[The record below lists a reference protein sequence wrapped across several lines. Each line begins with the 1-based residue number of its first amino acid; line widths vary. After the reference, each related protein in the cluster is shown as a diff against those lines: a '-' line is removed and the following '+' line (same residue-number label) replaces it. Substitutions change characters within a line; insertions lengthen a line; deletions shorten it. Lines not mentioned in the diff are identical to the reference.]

1 MVAEGEHQVHAKP
14 QENSNDHAQ
23 HDRHRHRVHRAAHPA
38 RQAEQ
43 QHQHARG
50 EKCAHHLGEGEMAER
65 RADQPRARNVP
76 QEDKGLPVGQ
86 RESDGD
92 HAVQAERGEDPRSDV
107 GFGKAAA
114 RADREDDRH
123 RSTRREQER
132 HRCCHGVRR
141 ACGGKD
147 APRSGRRRND
157 RFERHARRHSRLTF
171 AAPAMSYLVGI
182 DIGGTFTDCA
192 IVDRAGRLLTT
203 KVPST
208 PEDFSRGMMDALGA
222 GAKALGLPIGKFCG
236 DLAFLSHGTTV
247 GTNTIIQKKGARVG
261 LITTK
266 GHEDAIHIM
275 RGSRGY
281 AGRDIRKV
289 VHFPETSKPAPIV
302 PKRLIRG
309 VSERVDCFGEV
320 VVSLN
325 EREAQQAI
333 EELLKEGVQAI
344 AVCFLWSF
352 RNPAH
357 EHRVK
362 EMVQRLAP
370 KVFVTTSFDIAPK
383 WGEYERVTAT
393 ALNAYL
399 GPVMSGY
406 LERLDTSLK
415 QLGYAHGLQ
424 ITQCGG
430 GTVPVA
436 RAGEAPLLTLDSGP
450 VSGVTASMFLG
461 NAMGEKNVITTDMG
475 GTSFDVSIIHEGK
488 PAYSFIS
495 NTDQYEYFLPKVDLQ
510 AIGAGGGS
518 LVRVQAESRTMT
530 VGPDSAGAFPGP
542 VCYGRG
548 GTVPTVTDAQLV
560 LGYLDPDNFAGG
572 RMKLDR
578 EAAIRAIE
586 ALGKQIGMSA
596 IECAAG
602 ICRIVEL
609 QMADIIRKVTV
620 EKGHDPRDFVL
631 FAFGGAGPAHAGVFA
646 RELGVRKVIVPQRK
660 AASTWCAFGAAAAD
674 VLHIFEHTEV
684 MQMPLPAERINA
696 IFSSLEKKAK
706 RTMADEGIGE
716 KRQRF
721 EFSLD
726 VRHKGQINEVE
737 VLLPATR
744 LARDFE
750 PGLRKMFVTRYEKLF
765 GRGSALP
772 GAILEIVV
780 CRLRARAL

>member
-1 MVAEGEHQVHAKP
+1 MG
-14 QENSNDHAQ
+14 
-23 HDRHRHRVHRAAHPA
+23 
-38 RQAEQ
+38 
-43 QHQHARG
+43 
-50 EKCAHHLGEGEMAER
+50 
-65 RADQPRARNVP
+65 
-76 QEDKGLPVGQ
+76 
-86 RESDGD
+86 
-92 HAVQAERGEDPRSDV
+92 
-107 GFGKAAA
+107 
-114 RADREDDRH
+114 
-123 RSTRREQER
+123 
-132 HRCCHGVRR
+132 
-141 ACGGKD
+141 
-147 APRSGRRRND
+147 
-157 RFERHARRHSRLTF
+157 
-171 AAPAMSYLVGI
+171 YLVGI

-192 IVDRAGRLLTT
+192 IVDGAGRLLTT

-208 PEDFSRGMMDALGA
+208 PPDFSRGMMDALDA
-222 GAKALGLPIGKFCG
+222 GAKALGLGMDDFCR
-236 DLAFLSHGTTV
+236 DIAFLSHGTTV
-247 GTNTIIQKKGARVG
+247 GTNTIIQKRGAKVG
-261 LITTK
+261 LITTR

-281 AGRDIRKV
+281 NGRDIRKV

-309 VSERVDCFGEV
+309 ISERVDCLGEI

-325 EREAQQAI
+325 EKEAAPAI
-333 EELLKEGVQAI
+333 QELLKEGVEAI
-344 AVCFLWSF
+344 AICFLWSF
-352 RNPAH
+352 RNPTH
-357 EHRVK
+357 ENRVK

-370 KVFVTTSFDIAPK
+370 KVFVTTSVDIAPK

-399 GPVMSGY
+399 GPVMGGY
-406 LERLDTSLK
+406 LQRLDQSLRG
-415 QLGYAHGLQ
+415 LGYSHGLQ

-450 VSGVTASMFLG
+450 VSGVTACMFLG

-475 GTSFDVSIIHEGK
+475 GTSFDVSIIHDGK

-518 LVRVQAESRTMT
+518 LIRVQPEKRTMT

-560 LGYLDPDNFAGG
+560 LGYLDPENFAGG
-572 RMKLDR
+572 RMVLNKK
-578 EAAIRAIE
+578 AAADAIA
-586 ALGKQIGMSA
+586 ALGAQIGMSA
-596 IECAAG
+596 VECAAG
-602 ICRIVEL
+602 ACRIVEL
-609 QMADIIRKVTV
+609 HMADIIRKVTG

-660 AASTWCAFGAAAAD
+660 AASTWWAFGAAAAD
-674 VLHIFEHTEV
+674 VLHIFEHTEI
-684 MQMPLPAERINA
+684 MPTPVP
-696 IFSSLEKKAK
+696 AK
-706 RTMADEGIGE
+706 RVNAHLDDLQAKASRLMKHEGIEE

-737 VLLPATR
+737 IALPWTRLPADYE
-744 LARDFE
+744 AQ
-750 PGLRKMFVTRYEKLF
+750 LRK
-765 GRGSALP
+765 
-772 GAILEIVV
+772 
-780 CRLRARAL
+780 

>member
-1 MVAEGEHQVHAKP
+1 
-14 QENSNDHAQ
+14 
-23 HDRHRHRVHRAAHPA
+23 
-38 RQAEQ
+38 
-43 QHQHARG
+43 
-50 EKCAHHLGEGEMAER
+50 
-65 RADQPRARNVP
+65 
-76 QEDKGLPVGQ
+76 
-86 RESDGD
+86 
-92 HAVQAERGEDPRSDV
+92 
-107 GFGKAAA
+107 
-114 RADREDDRH
+114 
-123 RSTRREQER
+123 
-132 HRCCHGVRR
+132 
-141 ACGGKD
+141 
-147 APRSGRRRND
+147 
-157 RFERHARRHSRLTF
+157 
-171 AAPAMSYLVGI
+171 MSYLVGI

-192 IVDRAGRLLTT
+192 IVDRAGKLLTT

-208 PEDFSRGMMDALGA
+208 PADFSRGMMDALDA
-222 GAKALGLPIGKFCG
+222 GAKALGIQLGRFCR
-236 DLAFLSHGTTV
+236 DIAFLSHGTTV
-247 GTNTIIQKKGARVG
+247 GTNTIIQKKGAKVG

-281 AGRDIRKV
+281 GGRDIRKV

-309 VSERVDCFGEV
+309 ISERVDCFGEV
-320 VVSLN
+320 VVALN
-325 EREAQQAI
+325 EKEAEAAI
-333 EELLKEGVQAI
+333 RALVDEGIEAI

-352 RNPAH
+352 RNPEH
-357 EHRVK
+357 ELKVK
-362 EMVQRLAP
+362 RMVQRLAP
-370 KVFVTTSFDIAPK
+370 SVFVTCSYDIAPK

-406 LERLDTSLK
+406 LDRINKSVTD
-415 QLGYAHGLQ
+415 LGYRHGLQ

-430 GTVPVA
+430 GTVPVE

-461 NAMGEKNVITTDMG
+461 AAMGEKNVITTDMG
-475 GTSFDVSIIHEGK
+475 GTSFDVSIIYDGK
-488 PAYSFIS
+488 PAYSFLA

-518 LVRVQAESRTMT
+518 LVRVKPETRTMS

-542 VCYGRG
+542 VCYRRG
-548 GTVPTVTDAQLV
+548 GTVPTVTDAQVV

-572 RMKLDR
+572 RMKLDKQ
-578 EAAIRAIE
+578 AAEKAVGSVAA
-586 ALGKQIGMSA
+586 ALGMKTL
-596 IECAAG
+596 ECAAG

-609 QMADIIRKVTV
+609 QMADVIRKVTV
-620 EKGHDPRDFVL
+620 EKGYDPRDFVL

-674 VLHIFEHTEV
+674 VLHIFEHSEIMASPV
-684 MQMPLPAERINA
+684 PAERINKVLDA
-696 IFSSLEKKAK
+696 LEKKA
-706 RTMADEGIGE
+706 RATMAAEGI
-716 KRQRF
+716 KANRQRF

-737 VLLPATR
+737 VLLPWDR
-744 LARDFE
+744 LAVGYE
-750 PGLRKMFVTRYEKLF
+750 ATLRKLFVERYEKLY

-772 GAILEIVV
+772 GAQLEIVV
-780 CRLRARAL
+780 CRLRARAMTPRPKLVVSKRLSKAIPKAAKRKPRSIYWSELGKSRATPVFNGEKLASGNQLKGPAIVETADTTVVVHPGRTLRVDALGNFEITFK

>member
-1 MVAEGEHQVHAKP
+1 
-14 QENSNDHAQ
+14 
-23 HDRHRHRVHRAAHPA
+23 
-38 RQAEQ
+38 
-43 QHQHARG
+43 
-50 EKCAHHLGEGEMAER
+50 
-65 RADQPRARNVP
+65 
-76 QEDKGLPVGQ
+76 
-86 RESDGD
+86 
-92 HAVQAERGEDPRSDV
+92 
-107 GFGKAAA
+107 
-114 RADREDDRH
+114 
-123 RSTRREQER
+123 
-132 HRCCHGVRR
+132 
-141 ACGGKD
+141 
-147 APRSGRRRND
+147 
-157 RFERHARRHSRLTF
+157 
-171 AAPAMSYLVGI
+171 MSYLVGI

-192 IVDRAGRLLTT
+192 IVDAAGKLLTT

-208 PEDFSRGMMDALGA
+208 PPDFARGMMDALGA
-222 GAKALGLPIGKFCG
+222 GASELGLSMDRFCREI
-236 DLAFLSHGTTV
+236 AFLSHGTTV
-247 GTNTIIQKKGARVG
+247 GTNTIIQKRGAKVG
-261 LITTK
+261 LITTR

-289 VHFPETSKPAPIV
+289 VHFPETSKPTPIV

-309 VSERVDCFGEV
+309 ISERVDCFGEII
-320 VVSLN
+320 VSLN
-325 EREAQQAI
+325 EREAESAI
-333 EELLKEGVQAI
+333 RELLAEGVQAI
-344 AVCFLWSF
+344 AICFLWSF

-357 EHRVK
+357 ELRVRDLVK
-362 EMVQRLAP
+362 SISSD
-370 KVFVTTSFDIAPK
+370 VFVTCSVDIAPK

-399 GPVMSGY
+399 GPVMGSY
-406 LERLDTSLK
+406 LQRLDSSLK
-415 QLGYAHGLQ
+415 NLGYHHGLQ

-518 LVRVQAESRTMT
+518 LARVDAERRTLT

-548 GTVPTVTDAQLV
+548 GKVPTVTDAQLV

-572 RMKLDR
+572 RMKLDKDTAFS
-578 EAAIRAIE
+578 EIQK
-586 ALGKQIGMSA
+586 LGKQIGLSA
-596 IECAAG
+596 VETAAG

-609 QMADIIRKVTV
+609 NMADIIRKVTV
-620 EKGHDPRDFVL
+620 EKGFDPRDFVL
-631 FAFGGAGPAHAGVFA
+631 FAFGGAGPAHAVIFA
-646 RELGVRKVIVPQRK
+646 RELAVRKVIVPQRK

-674 VLHIFEHTEV
+674 VLHIFEHTEI
-684 MQMPLPAERINA
+684 MQTPVDSRRINGL
-696 IFSSLEKKAK
+696 LELLEQKARK
-706 RTMADEGIGE
+706 TMAEEGIAE
-716 KRQRF
+716 NRERF

-737 VLLPATR
+737 VLLPSTR
-744 LARDFE
+744 LASQYE
-750 PGLRKMFVTRYEKLF
+750 NELRKRFVGRYEQLY

-780 CRLRARAL
+780 CRLRARALTPQPRLVKAKKTSARIPVEAVRKKRAIYWPDLKKIRQTAVYDGERLVSGNSVTGPAIVETSDTTVVVPPKAQLRLDQLGNFELTF

>member
-1 MVAEGEHQVHAKP
+1 
-14 QENSNDHAQ
+14 
-23 HDRHRHRVHRAAHPA
+23 
-38 RQAEQ
+38 
-43 QHQHARG
+43 
-50 EKCAHHLGEGEMAER
+50 
-65 RADQPRARNVP
+65 
-76 QEDKGLPVGQ
+76 
-86 RESDGD
+86 
-92 HAVQAERGEDPRSDV
+92 
-107 GFGKAAA
+107 
-114 RADREDDRH
+114 
-123 RSTRREQER
+123 
-132 HRCCHGVRR
+132 
-141 ACGGKD
+141 
-147 APRSGRRRND
+147 
-157 RFERHARRHSRLTF
+157 
-171 AAPAMSYLVGI
+171 MSYLVGI

-192 IVDRAGRLLTT
+192 IVDRAGKLLTT

-208 PEDFSRGMMDALGA
+208 PPDFARGMMDALGA
-222 GAKALGLPIGKFCG
+222 GADALGISLDAFCR
-236 DLAFLSHGTTV
+236 DIAFLSHGTTV
-247 GTNTIIQKKGARVG
+247 GTNTIIQKRGAKVG

-281 AGRDIRKV
+281 GGRDIRKV
-289 VHFPETSKPAPIV
+289 VHFPETSKPVPIV

-309 VSERVDCFGEV
+309 VSERVDCFGEIV
-320 VVSLN
+320 VQLN
-325 EREAQQAI
+325 EREAEAAI
-333 EELLKEGVQAI
+333 KELLAQGVAAI
-344 AVCFLWSF
+344 AICFLWSF

-357 EHRVK
+357 ENKVK
-362 EMVQRLAP
+362 AMVQRLAP
-370 KVFVTTSFDIAPK
+370 EVFVSTSVDIAPK

-399 GPVMSGY
+399 GPVMGGY
-406 LERLDTSLK
+406 LGTLDSSLK
-415 QLGYAHGLQ
+415 KLGYGHGLQ

-461 NAMGEKNVITTDMG
+461 AAMGEKNVITTDMG
-475 GTSFDVSIIHEGK
+475 GTSFDVSIIQGGK

-518 LVRVQAESRTMT
+518 LVRVQPEKRTMT

-572 RMKLDR
+572 RMVLNKQAAV
-578 EAAIRAIE
+578 EAIA
-586 ALGKQIGMSA
+586 ALGAQIGMSA

-602 ICRIVEL
+602 VCRIVEL

-620 EKGHDPRDFVL
+620 EKGFDPRDFVL

-674 VLHIFEHTEV
+674 VLHIFEHTEIMATPV
-684 MQMPLPAERINA
+684 PAKRINEQLDA
-696 IFSSLEKKAK
+696 LEKRAAQLMKSEGIEAK
-706 RTMADEGIGE
+706 RH
-716 KRQRF
+716 RF

-737 VLLPATR
+737 ITLPWAR
-744 LARDFE
+744 LPNDYEAQ
-750 PGLRKMFVTRYEKLF
+750 LRQSFVRRYEQLY
-765 GRGSALP
+765 GRGSALA
-772 GAILEIVV
+772 GAQLELVV
-780 CRLRARAL
+780 ARLRAKALTPQPKLVKVKKSSARIPKEAVRKKRDIYWPDLGKRRATPVYDGELLLSGNKIPGPAIVETADTTVVVQPGTRLRVDELGNFEMSF

>member
-1 MVAEGEHQVHAKP
+1 
-14 QENSNDHAQ
+14 
-23 HDRHRHRVHRAAHPA
+23 
-38 RQAEQ
+38 
-43 QHQHARG
+43 
-50 EKCAHHLGEGEMAER
+50 
-65 RADQPRARNVP
+65 
-76 QEDKGLPVGQ
+76 
-86 RESDGD
+86 
-92 HAVQAERGEDPRSDV
+92 
-107 GFGKAAA
+107 
-114 RADREDDRH
+114 
-123 RSTRREQER
+123 
-132 HRCCHGVRR
+132 
-141 ACGGKD
+141 
-147 APRSGRRRND
+147 
-157 RFERHARRHSRLTF
+157 
-171 AAPAMSYLVGI
+171 MSYLVGI

-192 IVDRAGRLLTT
+192 IVDRAGKLLTT

-208 PEDFSRGMMDALGA
+208 PPDFARGMMDALGA
-222 GAKALGLPIGKFCG
+222 GADALGISLDAFCR
-236 DLAFLSHGTTV
+236 DIAFLSHGTTV
-247 GTNTIIQKKGARVG
+247 GTNTIIQKRGAKVG

-281 AGRDIRKV
+281 GGRDIRKV
-289 VHFPETSKPAPIV
+289 VHFPETSKPVPIV

-309 VSERVDCFGEV
+309 VSERVDCFGEIV
-320 VVSLN
+320 VQLN
-325 EREAQQAI
+325 EREAEAAI
-333 EELLKEGVQAI
+333 KELLAQGVAAI
-344 AVCFLWSF
+344 AICFLWSF

-357 EHRVK
+357 ENKVK
-362 EMVQRLAP
+362 AMVQRLAP
-370 KVFVTTSFDIAPK
+370 EVFVSTSVDIAPK

-399 GPVMSGY
+399 GPVMGGY
-406 LERLDTSLK
+406 LGTLDSSLK
-415 QLGYAHGLQ
+415 KLGYGHGLQ

-461 NAMGEKNVITTDMG
+461 AAMGEKNVITTDMG
-475 GTSFDVSIIHEGK
+475 GTSFDVSIIQGGK

-518 LVRVQAESRTMT
+518 LVRVQPEKRTMT

-572 RMKLDR
+572 RMVLNKQAAV
-578 EAAIRAIE
+578 EAIA
-586 ALGKQIGMSA
+586 ALGAQIGMSA

-602 ICRIVEL
+602 VCRIVEL

-620 EKGHDPRDFVL
+620 EKGFDPRDFVL

-674 VLHIFEHTEV
+674 VLHIFEHTEIMATPV
-684 MQMPLPAERINA
+684 PAKRINEQLDA
-696 IFSSLEKKAK
+696 LEKRAAQLMKSEGIEAK
-706 RTMADEGIGE
+706 RH
-716 KRQRF
+716 RF

-737 VLLPATR
+737 ITLPWTR
-744 LARDFE
+744 LPNDYEAQ
-750 PGLRKMFVTRYEKLF
+750 LRQSFVRRYEQLY
-765 GRGSALP
+765 GRGSALA
-772 GAILEIVV
+772 GAQLELVV
-780 CRLRARAL
+780 ARLRAKALTPQPKLVKAKKSSARIPKEAVRKKRDIYWPDLGKRRATPVYDGELLLSGNKIPGPAIVETADTTVVVQPGTRLRVDELGNFEMSF

>member
-1 MVAEGEHQVHAKP
+1 
-14 QENSNDHAQ
+14 
-23 HDRHRHRVHRAAHPA
+23 
-38 RQAEQ
+38 
-43 QHQHARG
+43 
-50 EKCAHHLGEGEMAER
+50 
-65 RADQPRARNVP
+65 
-76 QEDKGLPVGQ
+76 
-86 RESDGD
+86 
-92 HAVQAERGEDPRSDV
+92 
-107 GFGKAAA
+107 
-114 RADREDDRH
+114 
-123 RSTRREQER
+123 
-132 HRCCHGVRR
+132 
-141 ACGGKD
+141 
-147 APRSGRRRND
+147 
-157 RFERHARRHSRLTF
+157 
-171 AAPAMSYLVGI
+171 MSYLVGI

-192 IVDRAGRLLTT
+192 IVDGAGKLLTT

-208 PEDFSRGMMDALGA
+208 PADFSRGMMDALGA
-222 GAKALGLPIGKFCG
+222 GAQALGVELGDFCR
-236 DLAFLSHGTTV
+236 DIAFLSHGTTV

-261 LITTK
+261 LITTR
-266 GHEDAIHIM
+266 GHEDALHIM

-281 AGRDIRKV
+281 NGRDIRKV

-309 VSERVDCFGEV
+309 ISERVDCFGEV
-320 VVSLN
+320 VVELN
-325 EREAQQAI
+325 EQQAEAAI
-333 EELLKEGVQAI
+333 RELVAEGVQAI

-357 EHRVK
+357 EQRVR

-370 KVFVTTSFDIAPK
+370 EVYVTCSIDIAPK

-406 LERLDTSLK
+406 LEKIDSSL
-415 QLGYAHGLQ
+415 QRLGYAHGLQ
-424 ITQCGG
+424 IAQCGG
-430 GTVPVA
+430 GTVPVE

-450 VSGVTASMFLG
+450 VSGVTACLFLG
-461 NAMGEKNVITTDMG
+461 AAMGEKHIITTDMG
-475 GTSFDVSIIHEGK
+475 GTSFDVSIIHDGK

-518 LVRVQAESRTMT
+518 LVRAHPETRTMT

-578 EAAIRAIE
+578 AAAVQAIE
-586 ALGKQIGMSA
+586 ALGKPIGMSA
-596 IECAAG
+596 VECAAG

-609 QMADIIRKVTV
+609 QMADVIRKVTV
-620 EKGHDPRDFVL
+620 EKGYDPRDFVL

-646 RELGVRKVIVPQRK
+646 QELGVRKIVIPQRK

-674 VLHIFEHTEV
+674 VLHIFEHTEI
-684 MQMPLPAERINA
+684 MPTPVPAQRVNRILQEIQAKAER
-696 IFSSLEKKAK
+696 L
-706 RTMADEGIGE
+706 MASEGIA
-716 KRQRF
+716 KHRQRF

-737 VLLPATR
+737 VLLPFDR
-744 LARDFE
+744 LPAAYE
-750 PGLRKMFVTRYEKLF
+750 PRLRALFTERYEKLY
-765 GRGSALP
+765 GRGSALA
-772 GAILEIVV
+772 GAQLEIVV
-780 CRLRARAL
+780 CRLRARALTPRPKLVKSRTSTTAIPKAAVRKPRQIYWSGLKKTPVYDGEKLAVGNTVKGPAIVETSDTAVVVHPGRTLRVDALGNFEITFK

>member
-1 MVAEGEHQVHAKP
+1 
-14 QENSNDHAQ
+14 
-23 HDRHRHRVHRAAHPA
+23 
-38 RQAEQ
+38 
-43 QHQHARG
+43 
-50 EKCAHHLGEGEMAER
+50 
-65 RADQPRARNVP
+65 
-76 QEDKGLPVGQ
+76 
-86 RESDGD
+86 
-92 HAVQAERGEDPRSDV
+92 
-107 GFGKAAA
+107 
-114 RADREDDRH
+114 
-123 RSTRREQER
+123 
-132 HRCCHGVRR
+132 
-141 ACGGKD
+141 
-147 APRSGRRRND
+147 
-157 RFERHARRHSRLTF
+157 
-171 AAPAMSYLVGI
+171 MSYLVGI

-192 IVDRAGRLLTT
+192 IVDGAGKLLTT

-208 PEDFSRGMMDALGA
+208 PPDFARGMMDALGA
-222 GAKALGLPIGKFCG
+222 GAEQLGLPMARFCREI
-236 DLAFLSHGTTV
+236 DFLSHGTTV
-247 GTNTIIQKKGARVG
+247 GTNTIIQKRGAKVG
-261 LITTK
+261 LITTR

-281 AGRDIRKV
+281 GGRDIRKV

-309 VSERVDCFGEV
+309 ISERVDCFGEIV
-320 VVSLN
+320 VTLN
-325 EREAQQAI
+325 EKEAEVAI
-333 EELLKEGVQAI
+333 KELLAEGVQAI
-344 AVCFLWSF
+344 AICFLWSF
-352 RNPAH
+352 RNPLH
-357 EHRVK
+357 EQKVK
-362 EMVQRLAP
+362 ELVTRIDP
-370 KVFVTTSFDIAPK
+370 SIFVSCSIDIAPK

-399 GPVMSGY
+399 GPVMGNYLQEINSSLVKMGY
-406 LERLDTSLK
+406 R
-415 QLGYAHGLQ
+415 HGLQ

-430 GTVPVA
+430 GTVPVE

-461 NAMGEKNVITTDMG
+461 NAMGESNVITTDMG

-518 LVRVQAESRTMT
+518 LARVNAERRTLT

-548 GTVPTVTDAQLV
+548 GKVPTVTDAQLV

-572 RMKLDR
+572 RMKLNR
-578 EAAIRAIE
+578 KEAEQSIQE
-586 ALGKQIGMSA
+586 LGRQIGMSA
-596 IECAAG
+596 VETAAG

-609 QMADIIRKVTV
+609 NMADIIRKVTV

-646 RELGVRKVIVPQRK
+646 RELGVKKVIVPQRK

-674 VLHIFEHTEV
+674 VLHIFEHTEI
-684 MQMPLPAERINA
+684 MQTPMDASRINS
-696 IFSSLEKKAK
+696 IFSALEKRAK
-706 RTMADEGIGE
+706 QIMSEEGIQE
-716 KRQRF
+716 SRQRF

-744 LARDFE
+744 LERDFE
-750 PGLRKMFVTRYEKLF
+750 PSLRKSFVKRYEQLY
-765 GRGSALP
+765 GRGSALA

-780 CRLRARAL
+780 CRLRARALTPQPKLAVSKKASRAIPKQALRKPREIYWPDLKKRRRTVVYDGERLVSGNSVTGPAIVETSDTTVVVPPKAKLKLDRLGNFELTF